1 MSDHRHA
8 VEDDVDIEEFSEE
21 ATGIMPP
28 LPLASWFEKTE
39 TSKHTEMFCGRVFG
53 NLAVWIAETKSLHST
68 IVGIGSRS
76 TLTFCNKWILGH
88 ETLQSLYPV

>member
-1 MSDHRHA
+1 MSDHGHA

-39 TSKHTEMFCGRVFG
+39 TSKHTEMFCGKFF
-53 NLAVWIAETKSLHST
+53 L
-68 IVGIGSRS
+68 
-76 TLTFCNKWILGH
+76 
-88 ETLQSLYPV
+88 ETLQFGSPRRRVFILRLLGLEA